1 MPGCLAT
8 GPTALRTHTFPDL
21 DATLLY
27 SGGPLGTP
35 SSGNLSNC
43 TAYPTSS
50 LTGLGTGVATAL
62 ATALNTAGGL
72 APVSNAVLVGP
83 TLGVASATSL
93 NIGSGK
99 RVLASTG
106 AANLGGSTDGTFI
119 DTTYT
124 PQEPASKTFRSVYDE
139 FTNPGG
145 NTRKNVV
152 WAQGYNVAAGGRF
165 DSNDHAFGV
174 WLENAYGLT
183 GTEQVEWYLQG
194 IAADGT
200 TVRPF
205 SSIFNRATAASTL
218 FLVGDTQ
225 LEGTLNGPV
234 GSDFDL
240 RAGTNRSV
248 ILRPDG
254 TGQILCRGFLAL
266 GALSGT
272 TPSAT
277 VYGMAYSYNGPF
289 MHADAG
295 INWSD
300 NNSITDGASAGT
312 VVSRLS
318 QESSGVLAITN
329 GTAATY
335 RDLKLRTLT
344 LTNIASNINLTG
356 GGAGSARNIN
366 FGTGYGSAALT
377 LYDGGAGSR
386 HGWGLQASEMQFFIP
401 TGDGTEHFSWNKGG
415 DLQAAGTNQLMKL
428 TSAGALTIPGTLAVT
443 GSASC
448 AALTATS
455 GTFTGQQVV
464 TLTTAQRL
472 TRYDASNLLT
482 ETVSSSGGYT
492 QSLTGTNAGFTWT
505 PSGSGG
511 ATLTTGALTLTTGN
525 LTVGGTTTTL
535 RAVAYV
541 WPSAQGGSNT
551 YLKNDGSGNL
561 SWASSA
567 TGPAG
572 GSDTQIQ
579 YNNSGA
585 FGGSANLTW
594 DNSNQRLAATIM
606 RSSLYQLLIGNAY
619 RTVGRCTLAVHYAD
633 GSSTHTDGTEDDL
646 YTDTLLQ
653 NVLYING
660 DIVEAEYA
668 IDIVGSATATRRVRA
683 YFGGTVV
690 LDSGTQT
697 FASGGACFVY
707 VTVTKETDTV
717 VRVRAEF
724 VASGITLQPTVTNTR
739 ITGLTLSNTQIIK
752 ITGVA
757 ASTGAASGD
766 IVAKSGLVVAESG
779 YIP

>member
-1 MPGCLAT
+1 MPAFPSHGRLNMPGCLAT

-174 WLENAYGLT
+174 RLENAYGLT
-183 GTEQVEWYLQG
+183 GTDQVEWYLQG

-254 TGQILCRGFLAL
+254 
-266 GALSGT
+266 
-272 TPSAT
+272 
-277 VYGMAYSYNGPF
+277 
-289 MHADAG
+289 
-295 INWSD
+295 
-300 NNSITDGASAGT
+300 
-312 VVSRLS
+312 
-318 QESSGVLAITN
+318 
-329 GTAATY
+329 
-335 RDLKLRTLT
+335 
-344 LTNIASNINLTG
+344 
-356 GGAGSARNIN
+356 
-366 FGTGYGSAALT
+366 
-377 LYDGGAGSR
+377 
-386 HGWGLQASEMQFFIP
+386 
-401 TGDGTEHFSWNKGG
+401 
-415 DLQAAGTNQLMKL
+415 
-428 TSAGALTIPGTLAVT
+428 
-443 GSASC
+443 
-448 AALTATS
+448 
-455 GTFTGQQVV
+455 
-464 TLTTAQRL
+464 
-472 TRYDASNLLT
+472 
-482 ETVSSSGGYT
+482 
-492 QSLTGTNAGFTWT
+492 
-505 PSGSGG
+505 
-511 ATLTTGALTLTTGN
+511 
-525 LTVGGTTTTL
+525 
-535 RAVAYV
+535 
-541 WPSAQGGSNT
+541 
-551 YLKNDGSGNL
+551 
-561 SWASSA
+561 
-567 TGPAG
+567 
-572 GSDTQIQ
+572 
-579 YNNSGA
+579 
-585 FGGSANLTW
+585 
-594 DNSNQRLAATIM
+594 
-606 RSSLYQLLIGNAY
+606 
-619 RTVGRCTLAVHYAD
+619 
-633 GSSTHTDGTEDDL
+633 
-646 YTDTLLQ
+646 
-653 NVLYING
+653 
-660 DIVEAEYA
+660 
-668 IDIVGSATATRRVRA
+668 
-683 YFGGTVV
+683 
-690 LDSGTQT
+690 
-697 FASGGACFVY
+697 
-707 VTVTKETDTV
+707 
-717 VRVRAEF
+717 
-724 VASGITLQPTVTNTR
+724 
-739 ITGLTLSNTQIIK
+739 
-752 ITGVA
+752 
-757 ASTGAASGD
+757 
-766 IVAKSGLVVAESG
+766 
-779 YIP
+779 